1 MRCARVPRGTVAGA
15 ISSARFSYA
24 GPHSAL
30 PPVHARNARRRSPE
44 CQHAILGALVDAM
57 EAAGV
62 PLSAPRNRRHEE
74 TALSTA
80 ANKHKC
86 GYDDGCVAHAQ

>member
-1 MRCARVPRGTVAGA
+1 
-15 ISSARFSYA
+15 
-24 GPHSAL
+24 
-30 PPVHARNARRRSPE
+30 
-44 CQHAILGALVDAM
+44 M